1 MMKGPSAVQELGLSL
16 LGSTVG
22 SEVASTV
29 GKGTLIFQARA
40 ASFARDV
47 IGKTPK
53 LMVKRAVTD
62 LLADPELFKMM
73 SRKGLL
79 PPSHVNRISRFF
91 TSLLGATMSP
101 AIMDQYRRD
110 YEMEMN
116 RRRIEAAKEQGASP
130 EQLNRLRLMYPEQ
143 KDILRYTPP
152 QPPPR
157 VSSATQATPPPVQA
171 AAAPVAPPVQT
182 AAAASPPSGLT
193 YDQVFPGDP
202 ISPLLEGRRDRQQ
215 RQQLAATQG
224 IGSLA

>member
-73 SRKGLL
+73 SRKGVL

-91 TSLLGATMSP
+91 TSLMGATMSP
-101 AIMDQYRRD
+101 AIMDQYRKD

-152 QPPPR
+152 QPPP
-157 VSSATQATPPPVQA
+157 VSISSATQAAPPPVQM
-171 AAAPVAPPVQT
+171 AAAPPIQPAPAAAPPG
-182 AAAASPPSGLT
+182 GLT

-202 ISPLLEGRRDRQQ
+202 ISPLLEGRRDRQE

-224 IGSLA
+224 LGSLA

>member
-1 MMKGPSAVQELGLSL
+1 
-16 LGSTVG
+16 
-22 SEVASTV
+22 
-29 GKGTLIFQARA
+29 
-40 ASFARDV
+40 
-47 IGKTPK
+47 
-53 LMVKRAVTD
+53 
-62 LLADPELFKMM
+62 
-73 SRKGLL
+73 
-79 PPSHVNRISRFF
+79 
-91 TSLLGATMSP
+91 MSP

-157 VSSATQATPPPVQA
+157 VSSATQAAPPPVQMA
-171 AAAPVAPPVQT
+171 AAPPVQT
-182 AAAASPPSGLT
+182 AAAPPSGLT